1 MKSLFRVCLFAVA
14 LLAADRSELAQANYD
29 HCNTYHSSRLI
40 SSYEYGTY
48 CGGTGN
54 GCVFCWDDD
63 GGGYCYSV
71 IGDEYC
77 VSIDH
82 QTY

>member
-1 MKSLFRVCLFAVA
+1 MKNLFRVCLLVAA
-14 LLAADRSELAQANYD
+14 LLVAGRSELAQANYD
-29 HCNTYHSSRLI
+29 HCYAYLTSRVVSSF
-40 SSYEYGTY
+40 EDGTY
-48 CGGTGN
+48 CGGYGN
-54 GCVFCWDDD
+54 GCQYCWDDD

-82 QTY
+82 QTF